1 MFRVMV
7 KQDFE
12 YDTFHGEYSG
22 LKHETREAAEKE
34 LKEAE
39 KFVKDDATVDYC
51 YIEEV

>member
-7 KQDFE
+7 KQNFE
-12 YDTFHGEYSG
+12 FDTFHGEYSG

-39 KFVKDDATVDYC
+39 KFKILFYHDSKHL
-51 YIEEV
+51 